1 MLKKGAKKM
10 KKLKWGILGP
20 GNIARDFAQA
30 LNRVNGEVYA
40 VASRSKERAEK
51 FAKENNVKKAYGSY
65 DEIIKDEDI
74 DVVYIATPHSN
85 HYEYIIKSLN
95 NNKHVLCEKAI
106 TVNQK
111 ELEEALKIAR
121 KKNLVLEEAM
131 TLFHMPLY
139 EKVIKKINNED
150 LGKVNMVQ
158 VSFGSF
164 KEYDENNRFFNLDL
178 AGGAL
183 LDIGTY
189 ALSFA
194 RYFLSSMPEEILSTV
209 KKSSTGVDEQSGII
223 LKTKEEEMAV
233 ISLAFRSKMPKR
245 GIVSCDN
252 GFITIDNFP
261 RANKATINYL
271 DGTVEGIEC
280 GEEEKA
286 LDYEVSFMES
296 RINENKDSKSIELTY
311 DVTKIMN
318 KLRKDWE
325 IIYPFEK

>member
-1 MLKKGAKKM
+1 M

-40 VASRSKERAEK
+40 VASRNKERAEK
-51 FAKENNVKKAYGSY
+51 FARENNVKKAYGSY
-65 DEIIKDEDI
+65 DEIIKDKDI

-106 TVNQK
+106 TVSEK

-121 KKNLVLEEAM
+121 EKNLVLEEAM

-139 EKVIKKINNED
+139 EKVIKKINKED

-209 KKSSTGVDEQSGII
+209 KKAKTGVDEQSGII
-223 LKTKEEEMAV
+223 LKTKEDEIAT

-271 DGTVEGIEC
+271 DGTVEVIEC

-296 RINENKDSKSIELTY
+296 RINENKESNSLELTY

-318 KLRKDWE
+318 KVRKDWG
-325 IIYPFEK
+325 IVYPFEK

>member
-1 MLKKGAKKM
+1 M

-20 GNIARDFAQA
+20 GSIARDFAQA

-40 VASRSKERAEK
+40 VASRNKERAEK
-51 FAKENNVKKAYGSY
+51 FARENNVKKAYGSY
-65 DEIIKDEDI
+65 DEIIKDKDI

-106 TVNQK
+106 TVNER

-121 KKNLVLEEAM
+121 ENNLVLEEAM
-131 TLFHMPLY
+131 TLFYMPLY

-150 LGKVNMVQ
+150 LGKVNIVQ

-209 KKSSTGVDEQSGII
+209 KKAKTGVDEESGII
-223 LKTKEEEMAV
+223 LKTKEDEIAT

-271 DGTVEGIEC
+271 DGAVEVIEC

-286 LDYEVSFMES
+286 LDYEVIFMEE
-296 RINENKDSKSIELTY
+296 RIKENKESNSIDLTY

-318 KLRKDWE
+318 KVRKDWG
-325 IIYPFEK
+325 IVYPFEK

>member
-1 MLKKGAKKM
+1 M

-40 VASRSKERAEK
+40 VASRNKERAEQ
-51 FAKENNVKKAYGSY
+51 FARENNVKKAYGSY
-65 DEIIKDEDI
+65 DEIIKDKDI

-106 TVNQK
+106 TVNER

-121 KKNLVLEEAM
+121 EKNLVLEEAM

-150 LGKVNMVQ
+150 LGKVNIVQ

-209 KKSSTGVDEQSGII
+209 KKAKTGVDEESGII
-223 LKTKEEEMAV
+223 LKTKEDEIAT

-271 DGTVEGIEC
+271 DGAVEVIEC

-286 LDYEVSFMES
+286 LDYEVIFMEE
-296 RINENKDSKSIELTY
+296 RIKENKESNSIDLTY

-318 KLRKDWE
+318 KVRKDWG
-325 IIYPFEK
+325 IVYPFEK

>member
-1 MLKKGAKKM
+1 M

-40 VASRSKERAEK
+40 VASRNKERAEK
-51 FAKENNVKKAYGSY
+51 FARENNVKKAYGSY
-65 DEIIKDEDI
+65 DEIIKDENI

-106 TVNQK
+106 TVNER

-121 KKNLVLEEAM
+121 EKNLVLEEAM

-209 KKSSTGVDEQSGII
+209 KKVKTGVDEQSGII
-223 LKTKEEEMAV
+223 LKTKEEEIAT

-271 DGTVEGIEC
+271 DGTVEVIEC

-286 LDYEVSFMES
+286 LDYEVSFMEEK
-296 RINENKDSKSIELTY
+296 INENKESNSIDLTY

-318 KLRKDWE
+318 KVRKDWG
-325 IIYPFEK
+325 ILYPFEK

>member
-1 MLKKGAKKM
+1 M

-40 VASRSKERAEK
+40 VASRNKERAEK
-51 FAKENNVKKAYGSY
+51 FARENNVKKAYGSY
-65 DEIIKDEDI
+65 DEIIKDKDI

-106 TVNQK
+106 TVNER

-121 KKNLVLEEAM
+121 EKNLVLEEAM

-139 EKVIKKINNED
+139 EKVIKKINKED

-209 KKSSTGVDEQSGII
+209 KKAKTGVDEESGII
-223 LKTKEEEMAV
+223 LKTKEDEIAT

-271 DGTVEGIEC
+271 DGTVEVIEC

-286 LDYEVSFMES
+286 LDYEVIFMEE
-296 RINENKDSKSIELTY
+296 RIKENKESNSIDLTY

-318 KLRKDWE
+318 KVRKDWG
-325 IIYPFEK
+325 IVYPFEK

>member
-1 MLKKGAKKM
+1 M

-40 VASRSKERAEK
+40 VASRNKERAEK
-51 FAKENNVKKAYGSY
+51 FARENNVKKAYGSY
-65 DEIIKDEDI
+65 DEIIKDKDI

-106 TVNQK
+106 TVNER

-121 KKNLVLEEAM
+121 ENNLVLEEAM

-209 KKSSTGVDEQSGII
+209 KKAKTGVDEESGII
-223 LKTKEEEMAV
+223 LKTKEDEVAT

-271 DGTVEGIEC
+271 DGAVEVIEC

-286 LDYEVSFMES
+286 LDYEVIFMEE
-296 RINENKDSKSIELTY
+296 RIKENKESNSIELTY

-318 KLRKDWE
+318 KVRKDWG
-325 IIYPFEK
+325 IVYPFEK

>member
-1 MLKKGAKKM
+1 M

-40 VASRSKERAEK
+40 VASRNKERAEK
-51 FAKENNVKKAYGSY
+51 FARENNVKKAYGSY
-65 DEIIKDEDI
+65 DEIIKDKDI

-106 TVNQK
+106 TVNER

-121 KKNLVLEEAM
+121 EKNLVLEEAM

-139 EKVIKKINNED
+139 EKVINKINKED

-209 KKSSTGVDEQSGII
+209 KKAKTGVDEESGII
-223 LKTKEEEMAV
+223 LKTKEDEIAT

-271 DGTVEGIEC
+271 DGAVEVIEC

-286 LDYEVSFMES
+286 LDYEVIFMEE
-296 RINENKDSKSIELTY
+296 RIKENKESNSIDLTY

-318 KLRKDWE
+318 KVRKDWG
-325 IIYPFEK
+325 IVYPFEK

>member
-1 MLKKGAKKM
+1 M

-40 VASRSKERAEK
+40 VASRNKERAEK
-51 FAKENNVKKAYGSY
+51 FARENNVKKAYGSY
-65 DEIIKDEDI
+65 DEIIKDKDI

-106 TVNQK
+106 TVNER

-121 KKNLVLEEAM
+121 EKNLVLEEAM

-139 EKVIKKINNED
+139 EKVIKKINKED

-209 KKSSTGVDEQSGII
+209 KKAKTGVDEESGII
-223 LKTKEEEMAV
+223 LKTKEEEIAT

-271 DGTVEGIEC
+271 DGKVEVIEC

-286 LDYEVSFMES
+286 LDYEVIFMEEK
-296 RINENKDSKSIELTY
+296 INENKESNSIDLTY

-318 KLRKDWE
+318 KVRKDWG
-325 IIYPFEK
+325 IVYPFEK

>member
-1 MLKKGAKKM
+1 M

-40 VASRSKERAEK
+40 VASRNKERAEK
-51 FAKENNVKKAYGSY
+51 FARENNVKKAYGSY
-65 DEIIKDEDI
+65 DEIIKDENI

-106 TVNQK
+106 TVNEK

-121 KKNLVLEEAM
+121 EKNLVLEEAM

-209 KKSSTGVDEQSGII
+209 KKAKTGVDEESGII
-223 LKTKEEEMAV
+223 LKTKEDEIAT

-271 DGTVEGIEC
+271 DGAVEVIEC

-286 LDYEVSFMES
+286 LDYEVIFMEE
-296 RINENKDSKSIELTY
+296 RIKENKESNSIDLTY

-318 KLRKDWE
+318 KVRKDWG
-325 IIYPFEK
+325 ILYPFEK

>member
-1 MLKKGAKKM
+1 M

-40 VASRSKERAEK
+40 VASRNKERAEK
-51 FAKENNVKKAYGSY
+51 FARENNVKKAYGSY
-65 DEIIKDEDI
+65 DEIIKDKDI

-106 TVNQK
+106 TVNER

-121 KKNLVLEEAM
+121 EKNLVLEEAM

-139 EKVIKKINNED
+139 EKVIKKINKED

-209 KKSSTGVDEQSGII
+209 KKAKTGVDEESGII
-223 LKTKEEEMAV
+223 LKTKEDEIAT

-271 DGTVEGIEC
+271 DGAVEVIEC

-286 LDYEVSFMES
+286 LDYEVIFMEEK
-296 RINENKDSKSIELTY
+296 INENKESNSIELTY

-318 KLRKDWE
+318 KVRKDWG
-325 IIYPFEK
+325 IVYPFEK

>member
-1 MLKKGAKKM
+1 M

-40 VASRSKERAEK
+40 VASRNKERAEK
-51 FAKENNVKKAYGSY
+51 FARENNVKKAYGSY
-65 DEIIKDEDI
+65 DEIIKDENI

-95 NNKHVLCEKAI
+95 NNRHVLCEKAI
-106 TVNQK
+106 TVNER

-121 KKNLVLEEAM
+121 EKNLVLEEAM

-209 KKSSTGVDEQSGII
+209 KKAKTGVDEQSGII
-223 LKTKEEEMAV
+223 LKTKEEEIAT

-271 DGTVEGIEC
+271 DGTVEVIEC

-286 LDYEVSFMES
+286 LDYEVSFMEEK
-296 RINENKDSKSIELTY
+296 INENKESNSIDLTY

-318 KLRKDWE
+318 KVRKDWG
-325 IIYPFEK
+325 ILYPFEK

>member
-1 MLKKGAKKM
+1 M

-40 VASRSKERAEK
+40 VASRNKERAEK
-51 FAKENNVKKAYGSY
+51 FARENNVKKAYGSY
-65 DEIIKDEDI
+65 DEIIKDKDI
-74 DVVYIATPHSN
+74 DVLYIATPHSN

-106 TVNQK
+106 TVNER

-121 KKNLVLEEAM
+121 EKNLVLEEAM

-209 KKSSTGVDEQSGII
+209 KKAKTGVDEQSGII
-223 LKTKEEEMAV
+223 LKTKEEEIAT

-252 GFITIDNFP
+252 AFITIDNFP

-271 DGTVEGIEC
+271 DGTVEVIEC

-286 LDYEVSFMES
+286 LDYEVSFMEEK
-296 RINENKDSKSIELTY
+296 INENKESNSIDLTY

-318 KLRKDWE
+318 KVRKDWG
-325 IIYPFEK
+325 ILYPFER

>member
-1 MLKKGAKKM
+1 M

-40 VASRSKERAEK
+40 VASRNKERAEK
-51 FAKENNVKKAYGSY
+51 FARENNVKKAYGSY

-106 TVNQK
+106 TVNER

-121 KKNLVLEEAM
+121 EKNLVLEEAM

-209 KKSSTGVDEQSGII
+209 KKAKTGVDEQSGII
-223 LKTKEEEMAV
+223 LKTKEEEIAT

-271 DGTVEGIEC
+271 DGTVEVIEC

-286 LDYEVSFMES
+286 LDYEVSFMEEK
-296 RINENKDSKSIELTY
+296 INENKESNSIELTY

-318 KLRKDWE
+318 KVRKDWG

>member
-1 MLKKGAKKM
+1 M

-40 VASRSKERAEK
+40 VASRNKERAEK
-51 FAKENNVKKAYGSY
+51 FARENNVKKAYGSY
-65 DEIIKDEDI
+65 DEIIKDKDI

-106 TVNQK
+106 TVNER

-121 KKNLVLEEAM
+121 EKNLVLEEAM

-139 EKVIKKINNED
+139 EKVIKKINKED

-209 KKSSTGVDEQSGII
+209 KKAKTGVDEESGII
-223 LKTKEEEMAV
+223 LKTKEDEIAT

-271 DGTVEGIEC
+271 DGKVEVIEC

-286 LDYEVSFMES
+286 LDYEVIFMEEK
-296 RINENKDSKSIELTY
+296 INENKESNSIELTY
-311 DVTKIMN
+311 DVTKIMS
-318 KLRKDWE
+318 KVRKDWG
-325 IIYPFEK
+325 IVYPFEK

>member
-1 MLKKGAKKM
+1 M

-20 GNIARDFAQA
+20 GNIARDFSKA

-40 VASRSKERAEK
+40 VASRNKERAEK
-51 FAKENNVKKAYGSY
+51 FARENNVKKAYGSY
-65 DEIIKDEDI
+65 DEIIKDNDI

-106 TVNQK
+106 TVNER

-121 KKNLVLEEAM
+121 EKNLVLEEAM

-209 KKSSTGVDEQSGII
+209 KKAKTGVDEKSGII
-223 LKTKEEEMAV
+223 LKTKEDEIAT

-245 GIVSCDN
+245 GIVSCDS

-271 DGTVEGIEC
+271 DGTVEVIEC

-286 LDYEVSFMES
+286 LDYEVSFMEEK
-296 RINENKDSKSIELTY
+296 INGNKESNSLELTY

-318 KLRKDWE
+318 KVRKDWG
-325 IIYPFEK
+325 IVYPFEK

>member
-1 MLKKGAKKM
+1 M

-40 VASRSKERAEK
+40 VASRNKERAEK
-51 FAKENNVKKAYGSY
+51 FARENNVKKAYGSY
-65 DEIIKDEDI
+65 DEIIKDKDI

-106 TVNQK
+106 TVNER

-121 KKNLVLEEAM
+121 EKNLVLEEAM

-139 EKVIKKINNED
+139 EKVIKKINKED

-189 ALSFA
+189 ALSFV

-209 KKSSTGVDEQSGII
+209 KKAKTGVDEESGII
-223 LKTKEEEMAV
+223 LKTKEDEIAT

-271 DGTVEGIEC
+271 DGTVEVIEC

-286 LDYEVSFMES
+286 LDYEVIFMEEK
-296 RINENKDSKSIELTY
+296 INENKESNSLELTY
-311 DVTKIMN
+311 DVIKIMN
-318 KLRKDWE
+318 KVRKDWG
-325 IIYPFEK
+325 ILYPFEK

>member
-1 MLKKGAKKM
+1 M

-40 VASRSKERAEK
+40 VASRNKERAEQ
-51 FAKENNVKKAYGSY
+51 FARENNVKKAYGSY
-65 DEIIKDEDI
+65 DEIIKDKDI

-106 TVNQK
+106 TVNER

-121 KKNLVLEEAM
+121 EKNLVLEEAM

-150 LGKVNMVQ
+150 LGKANMVQ

-209 KKSSTGVDEQSGII
+209 KKAKTGVDEESGII
-223 LKTKEEEMAV
+223 LKTKEDEIAT

-271 DGTVEGIEC
+271 DGTVEVIEC

-286 LDYEVSFMES
+286 LDYEVIFMEE
-296 RINENKDSKSIELTY
+296 RINENKESNSIELTY

-318 KLRKDWE
+318 KVRKDWG
-325 IIYPFEK
+325 ILYPFEK

>member
-1 MLKKGAKKM
+1 M

-40 VASRSKERAEK
+40 VASRNKERAEK
-51 FAKENNVKKAYGSY
+51 FARENNVKKAYGSY
-65 DEIIKDEDI
+65 DEIIKDKDI

-106 TVNQK
+106 TVNER

-121 KKNLVLEEAM
+121 EKNLVLEEAM

-209 KKSSTGVDEQSGII
+209 KKAKTGVDEESGII
-223 LKTKEEEMAV
+223 LKTKEDEIAT

-271 DGTVEGIEC
+271 DGKVEVIEC
-280 GEEEKA
+280 GEEDKA
-286 LDYEVSFMES
+286 LDYEVIFMES
-296 RINENKDSKSIELTY
+296 RINGNKEFNSLELTY

-318 KLRKDWE
+318 KVRKDWG
-325 IIYPFEK
+325 IVYPFEK

>member
-1 MLKKGAKKM
+1 M

-40 VASRSKERAEK
+40 VASRNKERAEK
-51 FAKENNVKKAYGSY
+51 FARENNVKKAYGSY
-65 DEIIKDEDI
+65 DEIIKDKDI

-106 TVNQK
+106 TVNEK

-121 KKNLVLEEAM
+121 EKNLVLEEAM

-209 KKSSTGVDEQSGII
+209 KKAKTGVDEESGII
-223 LKTKEEEMAV
+223 LKTKEDEIAT

-252 GFITIDNFP
+252 GFIIIDNFP

-271 DGTVEGIEC
+271 DGAVEVIEC

-286 LDYEVSFMES
+286 LDYEVIFMEE
-296 RINENKDSKSIELTY
+296 RIKENKESNSIELTY

-318 KLRKDWE
+318 KVRKDWG
-325 IIYPFEK
+325 IVYPFEK

>member
-1 MLKKGAKKM
+1 M

-20 GNIARDFAQA
+20 GSIARDFAQA

-40 VASRSKERAEK
+40 VASRNKERAEK
-51 FAKENNVKKAYGSY
+51 FARENNVKKAYGSY
-65 DEIIKDEDI
+65 DEIIKDKDI

-106 TVNQK
+106 TVNER

-121 KKNLVLEEAM
+121 EKNLVLEEAM

-139 EKVIKKINNED
+139 EKVIKKINKED

-209 KKSSTGVDEQSGII
+209 KKSKTGVDEESGII
-223 LKTKEEEMAV
+223 LKTKEDEIAT

-271 DGTVEGIEC
+271 DGKVEVIEC

-286 LDYEVSFMES
+286 LDYEVIFMEEK
-296 RINENKDSKSIELTY
+296 INENKESNSIDLTY

-318 KLRKDWE
+318 KVRKDWG
-325 IIYPFEK
+325 IVYPFEK

>member
-1 MLKKGAKKM
+1 M

-20 GNIARDFAQA
+20 GNIARDFSQA

-40 VASRSKERAEK
+40 VASRNKERAEK
-51 FAKENNVKKAYGSY
+51 FARENNVKKAYGSY
-65 DEIIKDEDI
+65 DEIIKDKDI

-106 TVNQK
+106 TVNER

-121 KKNLVLEEAM
+121 EKNLVLEEAM

-139 EKVIKKINNED
+139 EKVIKKINKED

-189 ALSFA
+189 ALAFA

-209 KKSSTGVDEQSGII
+209 KKAKTGVDEESGII
-223 LKTKEEEMAV
+223 LKTKEDEIAT

-271 DGTVEGIEC
+271 DGAVEVIEC

-286 LDYEVSFMES
+286 LDYEVIFMEE
-296 RINENKDSKSIELTY
+296 RIKENKESNSIDLTY

-318 KLRKDWE
+318 KVRKDWG
-325 IIYPFEK
+325 IVYPFEK

>member
-1 MLKKGAKKM
+1 M

-20 GNIARDFAQA
+20 GSIARDFAQA

-40 VASRSKERAEK
+40 VASRNKERAEK
-51 FAKENNVKKAYGSY
+51 FARENNVKKAYGSY
-65 DEIIKDEDI
+65 DEIIKDKDI

-106 TVNQK
+106 TVNER

-121 KKNLVLEEAM
+121 EKNLVLEEAM

-209 KKSSTGVDEQSGII
+209 KKAKTGVDEESGII
-223 LKTKEEEMAV
+223 LKTKEDEIAT

-271 DGTVEGIEC
+271 DGAVEVIEC

-286 LDYEVSFMES
+286 LDYEVIFMEE
-296 RINENKDSKSIELTY
+296 RIKENKESNSIDLTY

-318 KLRKDWE
+318 KVRKDWG
-325 IIYPFEK
+325 ILYPFEK

>member
-1 MLKKGAKKM
+1 M

-20 GNIARDFAQA
+20 GNIARDFAKA

-40 VASRSKERAEK
+40 VASRNKERAEK
-51 FAKENNVKKAYGSY
+51 FARENNVKKAYGSY
-65 DEIIKDEDI
+65 DEIIKDKDI

-106 TVNQK
+106 TVNEK

-121 KKNLVLEEAM
+121 EKNLVLEEAM

-139 EKVIKKINNED
+139 EKVIKKINKED

-194 RYFLSSMPEEILSTV
+194 RYFLSSMPDEILSTV
-209 KKSSTGVDEQSGII
+209 KKAKTGVDEQSGII
-223 LKTKEEEMAV
+223 LKTKEYEIAT

-271 DGTVEGIEC
+271 DGTVEVIEC

-296 RINENKDSKSIELTY
+296 RINENKESNSLELTY

-318 KLRKDWE
+318 KVRKDWG
-325 IIYPFEK
+325 IVYPFEK

>member
-1 MLKKGAKKM
+1 M

-40 VASRSKERAEK
+40 VASRNKERAEK
-51 FAKENNVKKAYGSY
+51 FARENNVKKAYGSY
-65 DEIIKDEDI
+65 DEIIKDENI

-106 TVNQK
+106 TVNER

-121 KKNLVLEEAM
+121 EKNLVLEEAM

-209 KKSSTGVDEQSGII
+209 KKAKTGVDEESGII
-223 LKTKEEEMAV
+223 LKTKEDEIAT

-271 DGTVEGIEC
+271 DGAVEVIEC

-286 LDYEVSFMES
+286 LDYEVIFMEEK
-296 RINENKDSKSIELTY
+296 INENKESNSIELTY

-318 KLRKDWE
+318 KVRKDWG
-325 IIYPFEK
+325 IVYPFEK

>member
-1 MLKKGAKKM
+1 M

-40 VASRSKERAEK
+40 VASRNKERAEK
-51 FAKENNVKKAYGSY
+51 FARENNVKKAYESY
-65 DEIIKDEDI
+65 DEIIKDENI

-106 TVNQK
+106 TVNER

-121 KKNLVLEEAM
+121 EKNLVLEEAM

-139 EKVIKKINNED
+139 EKVIKKINKKD

-209 KKSSTGVDEQSGII
+209 KKAKTGVDEESGII
-223 LKTKEEEMAV
+223 LKTKEDEIAT
-233 ISLAFRSKMPKR
+233 ISLAFRSKLPKR

-252 GFITIDNFP
+252 GFITINNFP

-271 DGTVEGIEC
+271 DGAVEVIEC

-286 LDYEVSFMES
+286 LDYEVIFMEE
-296 RINENKDSKSIELTY
+296 RIKENKESNSIDLTY

-318 KLRKDWE
+318 KVRKDWG
-325 IIYPFEK
+325 ILYPFEK

>member
-1 MLKKGAKKM
+1 M

-20 GNIARDFAQA
+20 GSIARDFAQA

-40 VASRSKERAEK
+40 VASRNKERAEK
-51 FAKENNVKKAYGSY
+51 FARENNVKKAYGSY
-65 DEIIKDEDI
+65 DEIIKDKDI

-106 TVNQK
+106 TVNER

-121 KKNLVLEEAM
+121 EKNLVLEEAM

-139 EKVIKKINNED
+139 EKVIKKINKED

-209 KKSSTGVDEQSGII
+209 KKAKTGVDEESGII
-223 LKTKEEEMAV
+223 LKTKEDEVAT

-271 DGTVEGIEC
+271 DGTVEVIEC

-286 LDYEVSFMES
+286 LDYEVIFMEE
-296 RINENKDSKSIELTY
+296 RIKENKESNSIDLTY

-318 KLRKDWE
+318 KVRKDWG
-325 IIYPFEK
+325 IVYPFEK

>member
-1 MLKKGAKKM
+1 M

-20 GNIARDFAQA
+20 GSIARDFAQA

-40 VASRSKERAEK
+40 VASRNKERAEK
-51 FAKENNVKKAYGSY
+51 FARENNVKKAYGSY
-65 DEIIKDEDI
+65 DEIIKDKDI

-106 TVNQK
+106 TVNER

-121 KKNLVLEEAM
+121 EKNLVLEEAM

-139 EKVIKKINNED
+139 EKVIKKINKED

-209 KKSSTGVDEQSGII
+209 KKAKTGVDEESGII
-223 LKTKEEEMAV
+223 LKTREDEIAT

-271 DGTVEGIEC
+271 EGKVEVIEC

-286 LDYEVSFMES
+286 LDYEVIFMEEK
-296 RINENKDSKSIELTY
+296 INENKESNSLDLTY

-318 KLRKDWE
+318 KVRKDWG

>member
-1 MLKKGAKKM
+1 M

-40 VASRSKERAEK
+40 VASRNKERAEK
-51 FAKENNVKKAYGSY
+51 FARENNVKKAYRSY
-65 DEIIKDEDI
+65 DEIIKDKDI

-106 TVNQK
+106 TVNER

-121 KKNLVLEEAM
+121 EKNLVLEEAM

-139 EKVIKKINNED
+139 EKVIKKINKED

-209 KKSSTGVDEQSGII
+209 KKAKTGVDEESGII
-223 LKTKEEEMAV
+223 LKTKEDEIAT

-271 DGTVEGIEC
+271 DGAVEVIEC

-286 LDYEVSFMES
+286 LDYEVIFMEE
-296 RINENKDSKSIELTY
+296 RIKENKESNSIDLTY

-318 KLRKDWE
+318 KVRKDWG
-325 IIYPFEK
+325 IVYPFEK

>member
-1 MLKKGAKKM
+1 M

-40 VASRSKERAEK
+40 VASRNKERAEK
-51 FAKENNVKKAYGSY
+51 FARENNVKKAYGSY
-65 DEIIKDEDI
+65 DEIIKDKDI

-106 TVNQK
+106 TVNER

-121 KKNLVLEEAM
+121 ENNLVLEEAM

-139 EKVIKKINNED
+139 EKVIKKINKED

-209 KKSSTGVDEQSGII
+209 KKAKTGVDEQSGII
-223 LKTKEEEMAV
+223 LKTKEYEIAT

-271 DGTVEGIEC
+271 DGTVEVIEC

-296 RINENKDSKSIELTY
+296 RINENKESNSLELTY

-318 KLRKDWE
+318 KVRKDWG
-325 IIYPFEK
+325 ILYPFEK

>member
-1 MLKKGAKKM
+1 M

-40 VASRSKERAEK
+40 VASRNKERAEK
-51 FAKENNVKKAYGSY
+51 FARENNVKKAYGSY
-65 DEIIKDEDI
+65 DEIIKDKDI

-106 TVNQK
+106 TVNEK

-121 KKNLVLEEAM
+121 EKNLVLEEAM

-209 KKSSTGVDEQSGII
+209 KKAKTGVDEESGII
-223 LKTKEEEMAV
+223 LKTKEDEIAT

-271 DGTVEGIEC
+271 DGKVEVIEC

-286 LDYEVSFMES
+286 LDYEVIFMEE
-296 RINENKDSKSIELTY
+296 RIKENKESNSIDLTY

-318 KLRKDWE
+318 KVRKDWG
-325 IIYPFEK
+325 IVYPFEK

>member
-1 MLKKGAKKM
+1 M

-40 VASRSKERAEK
+40 VASRNKERAEK
-51 FAKENNVKKAYGSY
+51 FARENNVKKAYGSY
-65 DEIIKDEDI
+65 DEIIKDKDI

-106 TVNQK
+106 TVNEK

-121 KKNLVLEEAM
+121 EKNLVLEEAM

-139 EKVIKKINNED
+139 EKVIKKINKKD

-209 KKSSTGVDEQSGII
+209 KKAKTGVDEESGII
-223 LKTKEEEMAV
+223 LKTKEDEIAT

-271 DGTVEGIEC
+271 DGKVEVIEC

-286 LDYEVSFMES
+286 LDYEVIFMEEK
-296 RINENKDSKSIELTY
+296 INENKESNSIDLTY

-318 KLRKDWE
+318 KVRKDWG
-325 IIYPFEK
+325 ILYPFEK

>member
-1 MLKKGAKKM
+1 M

-20 GNIARDFAQA
+20 GSIARDFAQA

-40 VASRSKERAEK
+40 VASRNKERAEK
-51 FAKENNVKKAYGSY
+51 FARENNVKKAYGSY
-65 DEIIKDEDI
+65 DEIIKDKDI

-106 TVNQK
+106 TVNER

-121 KKNLVLEEAM
+121 ENNLVLEEAM

-209 KKSSTGVDEQSGII
+209 KKAKTGVDEESGII
-223 LKTKEEEMAV
+223 LKTKEDEIAT

-271 DGTVEGIEC
+271 DGAVEVIEC

-286 LDYEVSFMES
+286 LDYEVIFMEE
-296 RINENKDSKSIELTY
+296 RIKENKESNSIDLTY

-318 KLRKDWE
+318 KVRKDWG
-325 IIYPFEK
+325 IVYPFEK

>member
-1 MLKKGAKKM
+1 M

-40 VASRSKERAEK
+40 VASRNKERAEK
-51 FAKENNVKKAYGSY
+51 FARENNVKKAYGSY
-65 DEIIKDEDI
+65 DEIIKDENI

-106 TVNQK
+106 TVNER

-121 KKNLVLEEAM
+121 EKNLVLEEAM

-209 KKSSTGVDEQSGII
+209 KKAKTGVDEQSGII
-223 LKTKEEEMAV
+223 LKTKEEEIAT

-271 DGTVEGIEC
+271 DGTVEVIEC
-280 GEEEKA
+280 GEEKKA
-286 LDYEVSFMES
+286 LDYEVSFMEEK
-296 RINENKDSKSIELTY
+296 INENKESNSIDLTY

-318 KLRKDWE
+318 KVRKDWG

>member
-1 MLKKGAKKM
+1 M

-20 GNIARDFAQA
+20 GSIARDFAQA

-40 VASRSKERAEK
+40 VASRNKERAEK
-51 FAKENNVKKAYGSY
+51 FARENNVKKAYGSY
-65 DEIIKDEDI
+65 DEIIKDKDI

-106 TVNQK
+106 TVNER

-121 KKNLVLEEAM
+121 ENNLVLEEAM

-209 KKSSTGVDEQSGII
+209 KKAKTGVDEESGII
-223 LKTKEEEMAV
+223 LKTKEDEVAT

-271 DGTVEGIEC
+271 DGAVEVIEC

-286 LDYEVSFMES
+286 LDYEVIFMEEK
-296 RINENKDSKSIELTY
+296 INENKESNSIELTY

-318 KLRKDWE
+318 KVRKDWG
-325 IIYPFEK
+325 IVYPFEK

>member
-1 MLKKGAKKM
+1 M

-20 GNIARDFAQA
+20 GSIARDFAQA

-40 VASRSKERAEK
+40 VASRNKERAEK
-51 FAKENNVKKAYGSY
+51 FARENNVKKAYGSY
-65 DEIIKDEDI
+65 DEIIKDKDI

-106 TVNQK
+106 TVNER

-121 KKNLVLEEAM
+121 EKNLVLEEAM

-139 EKVIKKINNED
+139 EKVIKKINKED

-189 ALSFA
+189 ALSFV

-209 KKSSTGVDEQSGII
+209 KKAKTGVDEESGII
-223 LKTKEEEMAV
+223 LKTKEDEIAT

-271 DGTVEGIEC
+271 DGTVEVIEC

-286 LDYEVSFMES
+286 LDYEVIFMEE
-296 RINENKDSKSIELTY
+296 RIKENKESNSIELTY

-318 KLRKDWE
+318 KVRKDWG
-325 IIYPFEK
+325 IVYPFEK

>member
-1 MLKKGAKKM
+1 M

-40 VASRSKERAEK
+40 VASRNKERAEK
-51 FAKENNVKKAYGSY
+51 FARENNVKKAYGSY
-65 DEIIKDEDI
+65 DEIIKDKDI

-106 TVNQK
+106 TVNER

-121 KKNLVLEEAM
+121 EKNLVLEEAM

-139 EKVIKKINNED
+139 EKAIKKINKED

-209 KKSSTGVDEQSGII
+209 KKAKTGVDEESGII
-223 LKTKEEEMAV
+223 LKTKEDEIAT

-271 DGTVEGIEC
+271 DGKVEVIEC

-286 LDYEVSFMES
+286 LDYEVIFMEEK
-296 RINENKDSKSIELTY
+296 INENKESNSLDLTY

-318 KLRKDWE
+318 KVRKDWG
-325 IIYPFEK
+325 ILYPFEK

>member
-1 MLKKGAKKM
+1 M

-40 VASRSKERAEK
+40 VASRNKERAEK
-51 FAKENNVKKAYGSY
+51 FARENNVKKAYGSY
-65 DEIIKDEDI
+65 DEIIKDKDI

-106 TVNQK
+106 TVNER

-121 KKNLVLEEAM
+121 EKNLVLEEAM

-139 EKVIKKINNED
+139 EKVIKKINKED

-209 KKSSTGVDEQSGII
+209 KKAKTGVDEESGII
-223 LKTKEEEMAV
+223 LKTKEDEIAT

-271 DGTVEGIEC
+271 DGKVEVIEC

-286 LDYEVSFMES
+286 LDYEVIFMEEK
-296 RINENKDSKSIELTY
+296 INENKESNSIDLTY

-318 KLRKDWE
+318 KVRKDWG
-325 IIYPFEK
+325 ILYPFEK

>member
-1 MLKKGAKKM
+1 M

-40 VASRSKERAEK
+40 VASRNKERAEK
-51 FAKENNVKKAYGSY
+51 FARENNVKKAYESY
-65 DEIIKDEDI
+65 DEIIKDENI

-106 TVNQK
+106 TVNER

-121 KKNLVLEEAM
+121 EKNLVLEEAM

-139 EKVIKKINNED
+139 EKVIKKINKED

-209 KKSSTGVDEQSGII
+209 KKAKTGVDEESGII
-223 LKTKEEEMAV
+223 LKTKEDEIAT

-271 DGTVEGIEC
+271 DGAVEVIEC

-286 LDYEVSFMES
+286 LDYEVIFMEE
-296 RINENKDSKSIELTY
+296 RIKENKESNSIDLTY

-318 KLRKDWE
+318 KVRKDWG
-325 IIYPFEK
+325 IVYPFEK